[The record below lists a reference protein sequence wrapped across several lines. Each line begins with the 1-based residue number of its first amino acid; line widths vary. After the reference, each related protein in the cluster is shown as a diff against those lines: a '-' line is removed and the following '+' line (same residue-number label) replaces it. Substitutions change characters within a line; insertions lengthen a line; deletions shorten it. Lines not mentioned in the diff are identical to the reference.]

1 MKDKIIK
8 IIMWLFVLIM
18 IIVIFLFSN
27 MSSGS
32 SNSKSKEIIKGSI
45 VLVDKVFNTNMS
57 DTEIN
62 KLVNMLN
69 YPFRK
74 ICHFMEYFILS
85 LLFILSVNSKFFW

>member
-32 SNSKSKEIIKGSI
+32 SNSKSKEIIKGAGRGGAVCR
-45 VLVDKVFNTNMS
+45 VLQSHCITVSAV
-57 DTEIN
+57 
-62 KLVNMLN
+62 
-69 YPFRK
+69 
-74 ICHFMEYFILS
+74 CQ
-85 LLFILSVNSKFFW
+85 